1 MSKKVNISLNNKS
14 IEISF
19 NDVLKNHTV
28 ICEYVGLNIYQLSMS
43 KISVQNTKNK
53 PVSLTSTEL
62 RNINMHSLNK
72 RSIRLINSFIN
83 LDKTNAYEKLEF
95 IYIADYE
102 LKNVLRLIHI
112 TNKELTKKNFLA
124 QFSLYYVNACLS
136 YDKNITKILEQK
148 TGYKQTYIKNLVK
161 ECFQN
166 GYLKNSSQG
175 LPGGILTT
183 KTINYLKQSH
193 LI

>member
-83 LDKTNAYEKLEF
+83 LDKSNAYEKLEF
-95 IYIADYE
+95 RYIADYD
-102 LKNVLRLIHI
+102 LKNVLRLIHK
-112 TNKELTKKNFLA
+112 TNKELTKKKFLA
-124 QFSLYYVNACLS
+124 QFSLYYVNTCLS

>member
-1 MSKKVNISLNNKS
+1 VNISLNNKS

-83 LDKTNAYEKLEF
+83 LDKSNAYEKLEF
-95 IYIADYE
+95 IYIADYD
-102 LKNVLRLIHI
+102 LKNVLRLIHK